1 MLSTTESEKAQMVRC
16 ITNIEAPRVLEIGA
30 FQGATTRVLAQAAAS
45 RGGSVV
51 VIDPMRWSAEFLQ
64 NGIRRHFGSRLNV
77 LSRVVE
83 RALGTSGYERA
94 FWTNVGEHRHAVQ
107 LHRTLSNDLDLI
119 AREDAALAAFDVV
132 FIDGDHGYEGAASD
146 LLQWG
151 ARTVRGGTIFVHD
164 ATPAF
169 PGVLSA
175 LAEFG
180 RAHAVDVEYPSVD
193 SLAVIRV
200 QRAFQVTRPL
210 AETSAR
216 VTNATGSRLVE
227 AAS

>member
-1 MLSTTESEKAQMVRC
+1 MLSTTESEKAQLYRC
-16 ITNIEAPRVLEIGA
+16 IADMEAPRVLEIGA

-51 VIDPMRWSAEFLQ
+51 VIDPMMWSAEFLQ
-64 NGIRRHFGSRLNV
+64 NGIRRHFGARLNL

-83 RALGTSGYERA
+83 KALGTSGYERA
-94 FWTNVGEHRHAVQ
+94 FWENVGEHREAVH
-107 LHRTLSNDLDLI
+107 LYRALSNDPALI
-119 AREDAALAAFDVV
+119 ARDDESLAAFDVV

-146 LLQWG
+146 LLEWG

-175 LAEFG
+175 LADFG
-180 RAHAVDVEYPSVD
+180 RTHGVAVEYPSVD

-200 QRAFQVTRPL
+200 HQAFQVTRPL
-210 AETSAR
+210 AVEASTR
-216 VTNATGSRLVE
+216 VTNVRAHG
-227 AAS
+227 

>member
-1 MLSTTESEKAQMVRC
+1 MLSTTESEKGQLYRC
-16 ITNIEAPRVLEIGA
+16 IADMEAPRVLEIGA

-51 VIDPMRWSAEFLQ
+51 VIDPMMWSAEFLQ
-64 NGIRRHFGSRLNV
+64 NGIRRHFGTRLNL

-83 RALGTSGYERA
+83 KALGTSGYERA
-94 FWTNVGEHRHAVQ
+94 FWENVGEHREAVQ
-107 LHRTLSNDLDLI
+107 LYRALSNDPALI
-119 AREDAALAAFDVV
+119 ARDDESLAAFDVV

-146 LLQWG
+146 LLEWG

-175 LAEFG
+175 LADFG
-180 RAHAVDVEYPSVD
+180 RTHGVEVEYPSVD

-200 QRAFQVTRPL
+200 HQAFQLARPL
-210 AETSAR
+210 AVEANAR
-216 VTNATGSRLVE
+216 VTSVRAHG
-227 AAS
+227 

>member
-1 MLSTTESEKAQMVRC
+1 MLSTTESEKAQLYRC
-16 ITNIEAPRVLEIGA
+16 IADIEAPRVLEIGA
-30 FQGATTRVLAQAAAS
+30 FQGVTTRVLAQAAAS

-64 NGIRRHFGSRLNV
+64 NGIRRHFGARLNL

-83 RALGTSGYERA
+83 KALGTRGYERA
-94 FWTNVGEHRHAVQ
+94 FWENVGENRDAVQ
-107 LHRTLSNDLDLI
+107 LYRAVSNDLDLI
-119 AREDAALAAFDVV
+119 ARDDASLAAFDVV

-146 LLQWG
+146 LLHWG

-175 LAEFG
+175 LADFG
-180 RAHAVDVEYPSVD
+180 RAHAVDVEYPSAD

-200 QRAFQVTRPL
+200 QQSFEVTRPL
-210 AETSAR
+210 AESPSGR
-216 VTNATGSRLVE
+216 V
-227 AAS
+227 ASVMAHG

>member
-51 VIDPMRWSAEFLQ
+51 VIDPMRWSAELLQ
-64 NGIRRHFGSRLNV
+64 NGIRRHFGSRLNL

-83 RALGTSGYERA
+83 KALGTSGYEHT
-94 FWTNVGEHRHAVQ
+94 FWSTVGEYSDAVK
-107 LHRTLSNDLDLI
+107 LYRALSNDLDLI
-119 AREDAALAAFDVV
+119 ARDDDPLSAFDVV

-146 LLQWG
+146 LLHWG

-180 RAHAVDVEYPSVD
+180 RAHAVDVEYPSAE

-200 QRAFQVTRPL
+200 QQDFQMTRPL
-210 AETSAR
+210 AEMGAR
-216 VTNATGSRLVE
+216 
-227 AAS
+227 AASMMAAR